1 VDASGNG
8 TSDDGPKTIWPSI
21 IYDIRGVFDGTII
34 SNGVL
39 GHPTIMYTSTY
50 TGSLGAESS
59 PPEQEG
65 AETQSLA
72 YTTDGGETWIKF
84 RMGAGNYTN
93 PVIYQWPMQNL
104 TGFRDPYVFESPYL
118 TRTLGNSTKGA
129 SGDWWLT
136 ISGGQRVD
144 ANPDGG
150 PILFL
155 YRQTSSGDFFS
166 WTYLG
171 PLVSERAKTSYSEWS
186 GNWGNNFETCAVT
199 RLNTTGRGGG
209 EDGGYNVVFFGTENG
224 RDSHEKHW
232 PIWSI
237 VNVTNSSSSTYG
249 DPQAVGVGD
258 WGRVYAATTFAVN
271 GTREVLSA
279 WTYEDD
285 EDLVLAKQRGW
296 QGALIYFRD
305 LFMLTIR
312 NVAANSTGLYERG
325 SWLVKNE
332 TDGSKTV
339 ITLGQRITTEIL
351 SALKSRSKVSNPGAR
366 TLTGSSD
373 VVKLD
378 SQPSGRFYAVTGQFN
393 FSGERSTWP
402 NVGFRVASSDLEYTD
417 VYYDASNETVVIDR
431 LHSSV
436 INTYGNGTEYGKLRL
451 WDIQTGNS
459 TRPQSLNLTAIVD
472 NSILEVFA
480 NDQLFITTRIYP
492 WYSNSTGVGLIS
504 RNGTGSVDVSNLEL
518 WDGLYN
524 AWPSR
529 SDGPPPP
536 LRWDGPLA
544 AIYGLWAGW

>member
-1 VDASGNG
+1 
-8 TSDDGPKTIWPSI
+8 
-21 IYDIRGVFDGTII
+21 
-34 SNGVL
+34 
-39 GHPTIMYTSTY
+39 
-50 TGSLGAESS
+50 
-59 PPEQEG
+59 
-65 AETQSLA
+65 
-72 YTTDGGETWIKF
+72 
-84 RMGAGNYTN
+84 
-93 PVIYQWPMQNL
+93 
-104 TGFRDPYVFESPYL
+104 
-118 TRTLGNSTKGA
+118 
-129 SGDWWLT
+129 
-136 ISGGQRVD
+136 
-144 ANPDGG
+144 
-150 PILFL
+150 
-155 YRQTSSGDFFS
+155 
-166 WTYLG
+166 
-171 PLVSERAKTSYSEWS
+171 
-186 GNWGNNFETCAVT
+186 
-199 RLNTTGRGGG
+199 
-209 EDGGYNVVFFGTENG
+209 
-224 RDSHEKHW
+224 
-232 PIWSI
+232 
-237 VNVTNSSSSTYG
+237 
-249 DPQAVGVGD
+249 
-258 WGRVYAATTFAVN
+258 VN

-366 TLTGSSD
+366 TLVRRAFDYDLLTLQTGSSD

-417 VYYDASNETVVIDR
+417 VRRCSVAALTAQVYYDASNETVVIDR

-504 RNGTGSVDVSNLEL
+504 RNGTGSVDVSSACDTIEL
-518 WDGLYN
+518 D
-524 AWPSR
+524 
-529 SDGPPPP
+529 
-536 LRWDGPLA
+536 
-544 AIYGLWAGW
+544 